1 MCLAVPGKVVE
12 ITGEG
17 ELRMG
22 KVDFSGVQ
30 RQACLAYVPEVQLGD
45 YVLVHVGFA
54 ISRIDEEQAMET
66 LAALREIGEL
76 SEPGAP
82 PLDEDGPRARERRA
96 DAPRRRVPRPRRGRG
111 GREEDP
117 RDRHAA
123 VDAHGGLRRP
133 DPLDPEVRD
142 GRAAARRACASSTG
156 PAARCA

>member
-54 ISRIDEEQAMET
+54 LCVIDEDEAQAT
-66 LAALREIGEL
+66 LEALRELGEL
-76 SEPGAP
+76 DSELGP
-82 PLDEDGPRARERRA
+82 PE
-96 DAPRRRVPRPRRGRG
+96 
-111 GREEDP
+111 
-117 RDRHAA
+117 
-123 VDAHGGLRRP
+123 
-133 DPLDPEVRD
+133 
-142 GRAAARRACASSTG
+142 
-156 PAARCA
+156 